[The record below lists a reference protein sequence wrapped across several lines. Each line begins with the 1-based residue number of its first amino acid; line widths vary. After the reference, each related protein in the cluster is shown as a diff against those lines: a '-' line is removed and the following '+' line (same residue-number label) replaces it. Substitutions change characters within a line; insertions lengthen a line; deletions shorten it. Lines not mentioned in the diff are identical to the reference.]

1 MHAHHHRPPLPPD
14 PPLPPR
20 RRVRAVAAAAAT
32 VLRLVGAG
40 CAAERDPDVYTIMN
54 SGTDEPYHSWD
65 QEAMDA
71 CGARAGV
78 EVDQLSVPADQLV
91 PKALR
96 MASSGSLPDVISLD
110 GSDLPQFAEAGGL
123 VPLEDLGLPTDDLTE
138 SALAFGSHEGVY
150 YGAARSVNSLGLFYN
165 AAVLAEEGIEPPT
178 TWEELRSSAAALTEG
193 DRYGLAISA
202 LSTEDGVYQFLP
214 WLWSNGGDEREL
226 SSPESVEALEYIV
239 SLVEAG
245 SVSPSVVNWTQAD
258 ANDQFVAGNA
268 AMMVNGPWQMPV
280 LREHPDLDW
289 AVAEIPVPEA
299 GDTSVAPIGGEAYTV
314 PVNADDPARE
324 EVAAALVA
332 CLTTPEAQLDWST
345 KGSNVPLDPGAA
357 EEYREQVPELAP
369 FVDQVRTARS
379 RTEHAGTEW
388 NTYSQAIGTAL
399 QAALTGGSSPQDA
412 MDRAQEQVESRVE
425 GRS

>member
-1 MHAHHHRPPLPPD
+1 MHAHRPHP
-14 PPLPPR
+14 PPR
-20 RRVRAVAAAAAT
+20 RRTAVCAT
-32 VLRLVGAG
+32 ALLLTVAG

-65 QEAMDA
+65 QEVMDA
-71 CGARAGV
+71 CGDEAGV
-78 EVDQLSVPADQLV
+78 RVRQLSVPADQLV

-96 MASSGSLPDVISLD
+96 MASSDSLPDVISLD

-123 VPLEDLGLPTDDLTE
+123 VPLEELGLPTDGLTE
-138 SALAFGSHEGVY
+138 SALAFGSYEGVY
-150 YGAARSVNSLGLFYN
+150 YGAARAVNSIGLFYD
-165 AAVLAEEGIEPPT
+165 ADLLAEEGIEPPR
-178 TWEELRSSAAALTEG
+178 TWEELRTAAAELTEG

-202 LSTEDGVYQFLP
+202 LATEDGVYQFLP

-226 SSPESVEALEYIV
+226 DSPASVEALQYVV

-258 ANDQFVAGNA
+258 ANDQFIAGNA

-280 LREHPDLDW
+280 LREHPERAW

-314 PVNADDPARE
+314 PVNAGDPGRE
-324 EVAAALVA
+324 QVAAELVA
-332 CLTTPEAQLDWST
+332 CMTTPEAQLDWST

-357 EEYREQVPELAP
+357 EQYREEVPELAP

-379 RTEHAGTEW
+379 RTGHVGTEW

-399 QAALTGGSSPQDA
+399 QSALTGGASPQEA
-412 MDRAQEQVESRVE
+412 MERAQEQVESQLG

>member
-1 MHAHHHRPPLPPD
+1 MHARQPHP
-14 PPLPPR
+14 PPR
-20 RRVRAVAAAAAT
+20 PVRAAVCAT
-32 VLRLVGAG
+32 ALLLTALG
-40 CAAERDPDVYTIMN
+40 CAAERDPNVYTIMN

-65 QEAMDA
+65 QEIMDA
-71 CGARAGV
+71 CGVEAGV
-78 EVDQLSVPADQLV
+78 EVRQLSVPADQLV

-96 MASSGSLPDVISLD
+96 MASSDSLPDVISLD

-123 VPLEDLGLPTDDLTE
+123 VPLEELGLPTDDLTE
-138 SALAFGSHEGVY
+138 SALAFGSYEGVY
-150 YGAARSVNSLGLFYN
+150 YGAARAVNSIGLFYDADLL
-165 AAVLAEEGIEPPT
+165 AAEGIEPPG
-178 TWEELRSSAAALTEG
+178 TWEELRTAAASLTEG
-193 DRYGLAISA
+193 NRYGLAISA
-202 LSTEDGVYQFLP
+202 LATEDGVYQFLP

-226 SSPESVEALEYIV
+226 DSPASVEALQYVV
-239 SLVEAG
+239 SLVEEG

-258 ANDQFVAGNA
+258 ANDQFIAGNA

-280 LREHPDLDW
+280 LREHPERTW

-314 PVNADDPARE
+314 PVNAEDPGRE
-324 EVAAALVA
+324 RVAAELVA
-332 CLTTPEAQLDWST
+332 CMTTPEAQLDWST

-357 EEYREQVPELAP
+357 EQYRDEVPELAP

-379 RTEHAGTEW
+379 RTGHVGTEW

-399 QAALTGGSSPQDA
+399 QSALTGRVSPQDA
-412 MDRAQEQVESRVE
+412 MERAQQQVETQLG

>member
-1 MHAHHHRPPLPPD
+1 MHARQPHP
-14 PPLPPR
+14 PPR
-20 RRVRAVAAAAAT
+20 PVRAAVCAT
-32 VLRLVGAG
+32 ALLLTALG
-40 CAAERDPDVYTIMN
+40 CAAERDPNVYTIMN

-65 QEAMDA
+65 QEIMDA
-71 CGARAGV
+71 CGVEAGV
-78 EVDQLSVPADQLV
+78 EVRQLSVPADQLV

-96 MASSGSLPDVISLD
+96 MASSDSLPDVISLD

-123 VPLEDLGLPTDDLTE
+123 VPLEELGLPTDDLTE
-138 SALAFGSHEGVY
+138 SALAFGSYEGVY
-150 YGAARSVNSLGLFYN
+150 YGAARAVNSIGLFYDADLL
-165 AAVLAEEGIEPPT
+165 AAEGIEPPG
-178 TWEELRSSAAALTEG
+178 TWEELRTAAASLTEG
-193 DRYGLAISA
+193 NRYGLAISA
-202 LSTEDGVYQFLP
+202 LATEDGVYQFLP

-226 SSPESVEALEYIV
+226 DSPASVEALQYVV
-239 SLVEAG
+239 SLVEEG

-258 ANDQFVAGNA
+258 ANDQFIAGNA

-280 LREHPDLDW
+280 LREHPERTW

-314 PVNADDPARE
+314 PVNAEDPGRE
-324 EVAAALVA
+324 RVAAELVA
-332 CLTTPEAQLDWST
+332 CMTTPEAQLDWST

-357 EEYREQVPELAP
+357 EQYRDEVPELAP

-379 RTEHAGTEW
+379 RTGNVGTEW

-399 QAALTGGSSPQDA
+399 QSALTGRASPQDA
-412 MDRAQEQVESRVE
+412 MERAQQQVETQLG